1 MKIVKQNQAEKFKNS
16 EKCEVL
22 EYGLEDKDI
31 NLATAKISGRYP
43 ETSTLGKEL

>member
-43 ETSTLGKEL
+43 ETRVLCK